1 MIEVLIYSIY
11 QSKQESFHFSLMTT
25 LEVTTLLDDAT
36 KITSAKI
43 VAYDRN
49 DYLKED
55 VIGSFKTIED
65 FNRFFVNN
73 RRYFIHDC
81 KLSLEGGMEIH
92 SHDDGEVSIDMPI
105 DYNNRTLIKA
115 ALRMKGLDE
124 SLMDAIMKMPGYYF
138 AINEEG
144 KVESIHE
151 DFDDYLGRNK

>member
-1 MIEVLIYSIY
+1 MIELLVYSTY
-11 QSKQESFHFSLMTT
+11 QSKQESFHFSYMTT

-36 KITSAKI
+36 KITSANI
-43 VAYDRN
+43 VAYDKN

-55 VIGSFKTIED
+55 LIESFKTIED

-73 RRYFIHDC
+73 RGYFIHDC
-81 KLSLEGGMEIH
+81 KLSLKDGMVIH
-92 SHDDGEVSIDMPI
+92 SHDDGEVSVDMPI
-105 DYNNRTLIKA
+105 NYNDRILIKT

-138 AINEEG
+138 AINEDG

-151 DFDDYLGRNK
+151 NFDDYLGRDK